1 MKKKLKNLFFHSALA
16 IILLHSINVLVNF
29 IATIRE
35 LLPLKSGNYY
45 DWRFGK
51 LYYEK
56 QGSGN
61 PLLLI
66 HELNAGGSSQEWNN
80 VVKELSKDH
89 TVYTIDL
96 LGCGRSE
103 KPKLTYTNFLYVQL
117 LSDFIKNVIGHKTDV
132 MVSGSSSQLVLMAC
146 HYSDTLFNRIVLV
159 NPDNLKQLNKIPSK
173 KTKTLKFLL
182 EVPIIGTTIYHILTG
197 KYNFDHEFMEH
208 YFYNPFKVD
217 DNYIHAHYEAA
228 HLDHAS
234 GKYLYASLIG
244 GYLNANILPA
254 LKAINQSIYIIGG
267 DKEPHISDTIY
278 GYQEWNPSIEA
289 ATIEK
294 SKHFPHME
302 MPGEFLDTVS
312 FYLS

>member
-1 MKKKLKNLFFHSALA
+1 MKKKFKNLFFHSALA

-302 MPGEFLDTVS
+302 MPDEFLDTVS

>member
-16 IILLHSINVLVNF
+16 VILLHSVNVLVNF
-29 IATIRE
+29 IATIKE

-61 PLLLI
+61 PLLLV
-66 HELNAGGSSQEWNN
+66 HELNAGGSGQEWNA

-146 HYSDTLFNRIVLV
+146 HYSDALFNRIVLV

-182 EVPIIGTTIYHILTG
+182 EIPIIGTTIYHILTG

-208 YFYNPFKVD
+208 YFYNPFKVED
-217 DNYIHAHYEAA
+217 TYIHSYYEAA
-228 HLDHAS
+228 HLDHSA

-267 DKEPHISDTIY
+267 DKESNISDTIQ

-289 ATIEK
+289 TTIEK

-302 MPGEFLDTVS
+302 MPGAFLDAIS
-312 FYLS
+312 LYLS

>member
-1 MKKKLKNLFFHSALA
+1 MKKRLKNLFFHSALA
-16 IILLHSINVLVNF
+16 IILLHSINLLVNF
-29 IATIRE
+29 IATIKE
-35 LLPLKSGNYY
+35 LLPMKSGNYY

-51 LYYEK
+51 IYYEK

-66 HELNAGGSSQEWNN
+66 HDLNAGGSGHEWNA
-80 VVKELSKDH
+80 VVEELAKTH
-89 TVYTIDL
+89 TVYAIDL

-132 MVSGSSSQLVLMAC
+132 LASGSSAQLVLMAC

-159 NPDNLKQLNKIPSK
+159 NPDNLKQLNKVPSK

-182 EVPIIGTTIYHILTG
+182 EIPIIGTTIYHILTG
-197 KYNFDHEFMEH
+197 KHNFDHEFMEY
-208 YFYNPFKVD
+208 YFYNPFKVED
-217 DNYIHAHYEAA
+217 EHIHAYYEAA
-228 HLDHAS
+228 HLEHSA

-267 DKEPHISDTIY
+267 EKEAYISDTIS

-294 SKHFPHME
+294 SKHFPHLE
-302 MPGEFLDTVS
+302 VPEKFLDTLS
-312 FYLS
+312 LYL

>member
-1 MKKKLKNLFFHSALA
+1 MKKKFKNLFFHSALA
-16 IILLHSINVLVNF
+16 IILLHSINLLVNF
-29 IATIRE
+29 IATIKE
-35 LLPLKSGNYY
+35 LLPIKSGNYY

-51 LYYEK
+51 LYYDK

-66 HELNAGGSSQEWNN
+66 HDLNAGGSGQEWNA
-80 VVKELSKDH
+80 VVSELSKSH

-103 KPKLTYTNFLYVQL
+103 KPRLTYTNFLYVQL

-132 MVSGSSSQLVLMAC
+132 ITSGSSAQLVLMSC

-182 EVPIIGTTIYHILTG
+182 EIPIIGTSIYHILTG
-197 KYNFDHEFMEH
+197 KYNFDHEFIEH
-208 YFYNPFKVD
+208 YFYNPFKVED
-217 DNYIHAHYEAA
+217 AHIYSFYEAA
-228 HLDHAS
+228 HLEHSA
-234 GKYLYASLIG
+234 GRYLYASLIG
-244 GYLNANILPA
+244 GYLNVNILPA
-254 LKAINQSIYIIGG
+254 LKSINQSIYIIGG
-267 DKEPHISDTIY
+267 EKEANISDTIS
-278 GYQEWNPSIEA
+278 GYQEWNSSIEA
-289 ATIEK
+289 TTIEK

-302 MPGEFLDTVS
+302 MAEKFLDTIS
-312 FYLS
+312 LYL